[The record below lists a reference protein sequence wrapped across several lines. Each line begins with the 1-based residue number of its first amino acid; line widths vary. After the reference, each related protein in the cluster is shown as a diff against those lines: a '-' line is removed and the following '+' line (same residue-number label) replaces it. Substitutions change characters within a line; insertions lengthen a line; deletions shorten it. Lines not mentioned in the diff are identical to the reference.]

1 MAGYC
6 TDWTGQFHGQ
16 ALAVVK
22 PRSTDEVA
30 AVLQAAH
37 QYGFVV
43 VPQGGNTGLVGGG
56 VPSARN
62 AKPQVVLSMQGMA
75 EVEHIDADA
84 GVVTVQAGAIL
95 SQVNTALQEHGLAM
109 PIDLGAK
116 DSCTIGG
123 NIATGAG
130 GIHFVA
136 HGPLRGAVL
145 GVEAVLP
152 NGQVLDLMSQVRK
165 SNTGP
170 DLRALLVGSEGTLAV
185 VTRATIA
192 AVPARRA
199 VATAVLAARD
209 YAAVAHIASLARH
222 TAPEF
227 LYAVEWWDAPGVAG
241 LHPSELGESESGRVL
256 EPVRQATQAGAF
268 TLLELAGSNETW
280 VNEAL
285 QSICERALELGHAA
299 DVIMP
304 ASHAQREALWAA
316 REGITA
322 ACSRRG
328 HVWKYDLSCHSHK
341 DIPALLAAARYR
353 LAAAGCVLSDT
364 LDMSAR
370 GEKGVA
376 VLGYGHVADLN
387 LHLNVVAP
395 PNATGAEL
403 AQVAAA
409 LEPWVYDSI
418 IARRGSVSA
427 EHGVGQLKLQAA
439 ANQRGAVANAT
450 MAKIKAALDPE
461 CVLNPGKVLAEPSLG
476 SGIGHRVP

>member
-22 PRSTDEVA
+22 PRTTEEVA

-43 VPQGGNTGLVGGG
+43 VPQGGNTGLVGGS
-56 VPSARN
+56 VPSAHH

-75 EVEHIDADA
+75 EVEHIDPDA

-95 SQVNTALQEHGLAM
+95 SQVNAALQEHGLAM

-209 YAAVAHIASLARH
+209 YAAVARIASLAQQA
-222 TAPEF
+222 APEF

-241 LHPSELGESESGRVL
+241 LHPSERVDESGHVL
-256 EPVRQATQAGAF
+256 ERVRQATQAGAF
-268 TLLELAGSNETW
+268 LLLELAGSNEAW

-285 QSICERALELGHAA
+285 QGICERALELGQAA

-304 ASHAQREALWAA
+304 ASHTQREALWAA

-328 HVWKYDLSCHSHK
+328 HVWKYDLSCHSHN
-341 DIPALLAAARYR
+341 DIPALVAAVRYR
-353 LAAAGCVLSDT
+353 LTAAGCALSDA

-370 GEKGVA
+370 GEKGIA

-427 EHGVGQLKLQAA
+427 EHGVGQLKLRAA
-439 ANQRGAVANAT
+439 AKQRGAVANAT
-450 MAKIKAALDPE
+450 MAKIKAALDPGG
-461 CVLNPGKVLAEPSLG
+461 VLNPGKVLVTSRG
-476 SGIGHRVP
+476 SGPEHGMP